1 MGLNLLRK
9 LAAEFHKSSFMIV
22 MADETRDASNT
33 EQVVLVIRRVTGCF
47 EVHEEF
53 VGMYQVP
60 CTDAETLT
68 AIISDVFTRMNLTFK
83 KLRGRC
89 YDGAR
94 AMSGIKSGV
103 AERIRKIEPRA
114 IFTHCYGHS
123 LSLAASDMVKQVKL
137 LKDSLG
143 VTHEITKL
151 IKYSP
156 RREEIFQRLKENLSS
171 YSKTGIRILSLTRW
185 TVGADSLASII
196 DNYVVLLSTWQESLE
211 IVHDTT
217 MKARIHG
224 VQAQVKTFQ
233 FFYGAVLGE
242 KLLRHT
248 DNLSKTLQ
256 HNQIS
261 AAEGQQLAQ
270 MTVRTLKTLCS
281 EQAYDLFWFEV
292 NKKAENL
299 NIPEPELPHQR
310 KRPPRLEEGATEPF
324 FTVMSSL
331 TTCKYTTRPLM

>member
-1 MGLNLLRK
+1 MKAETDYNLAAWLERKDNTYTSPTFQNEILKVMGLNLLRK

-83 KLRGRC
+83 KLRGQC

-185 TVGADSLASII
+185 THVAGI
-196 DNYVVLLSTWQESLE
+196 
-211 IVHDTT
+211 
-217 MKARIHG
+217 
-224 VQAQVKTFQ
+224 
-233 FFYGAVLGE
+233 
-242 KLLRHT
+242 LR
-248 DNLSKTLQ
+248 N
-256 HNQIS
+256 
-261 AAEGQQLAQ
+261 
-270 MTVRTLKTLCS
+270 CS
-281 EQAYDLFWFEV
+281 
-292 NKKAENL
+292 
-299 NIPEPELPHQR
+299 
-310 KRPPRLEEGATEPF
+310 
-324 FTVMSSL
+324 
-331 TTCKYTTRPLM
+331 